1 MTEKLSFNDN
11 VKKEISENKK
21 FARTCCKMSYLY
33 GILLFSGTYKSDCFK
48 LNIKS
53 ADVVKKLCVLADSVC
68 GVTLSVSAGVR
79 NFTVSAEDEDAWK
92 LFEIMGNSSNETAL
106 RINRAVFDCDI
117 CAYAFFAGAFLSC
130 GMISD
135 PQKDYRLEFD
145 ISSKKRA
152 QDLALLLEENVSK
165 PFISMRKSSYVVYYR
180 DSSVIED
187 FLNLIGA
194 KTTIFDLMNVKIE
207 KDMRNALTRQQNYSL
222 ANLKK
227 TVDISVIHRQAIEK
241 LKENGVYNKL
251 SDDIKEIAD
260 LRIANPDA
268 SLSLLAEL
276 SKEKYGK
283 SYINRR
289 LRKIVEL
296 ADKL

>member
-1 MTEKLSFNDN
+1 VTEKVSFNDN
-11 VKKEISENKK
+11 VKKEIAENKK
-21 FARTCCKMSYLY
+21 FARSCCKMSYLY
-33 GILLFSGTYKSDCFK
+33 GMLLFSGTYKSDCFK
-48 LNIKS
+48 LNVKS

-68 GVTLSVSAGVR
+68 DVTLAVSAGAR
-79 NFTVSAEDEDAWK
+79 NFTVSAEDEDASR
-92 LFEIMGNSSNETAL
+92 LFEIMGNSQNETAL

-117 CAYAFFAGAFLSC
+117 CAYAFFAGAFLAC

-152 QDLALLLEENVSK
+152 QDLALLLEENISK
-165 PFISMRKSSYVVYYR
+165 PFISIRKSSYVVYYR

-187 FLNLIGA
+187 FLNFVGA
-194 KTTIFDLMNVKIE
+194 KATIFDLMNAKIE

-227 TVDISVIHRQAIEK
+227 TVHIAVMQVQAIEK
-241 LKENGVYNKL
+241 LKNNGTYDKL
-251 SDDIKEIAD
+251 PEDTREIAD
-260 LRIANPDA
+260 LRMENPDA
-268 SLSLLAEL
+268 SLSLLSEL
-276 SKEKYGK
+276 SGQKYGK

-289 LRKIVEL
+289 LGKIVEL

>member
-21 FARTCCKMSYLY
+21 FARDCCKISYLY
-33 GILLFSGTYKSDCFK
+33 GMLLFSGTYKSDSFK

-68 GVTLSVSAGVR
+68 GVTLSTSAGAR
-79 NFTVSAEDEDAWK
+79 NFTVSAEDEEAYK
-92 LFEIMGNSSNETAL
+92 LFEIMGNSINETAL
-106 RINRAVFDCDI
+106 RINRAVFDCDM

-152 QDLALLLEENVSK
+152 QDLALLLEENLSK

-194 KTTIFDLMNVKIE
+194 KSTIFDLMNAKIE

-227 TVDISVIHRQAIEK
+227 TVDISVTHRQAIEK
-241 LKENGVYNKL
+241 LKKSGVYEKL
-251 SDDIKEIAD
+251 ADDIKEIAD
-260 LRIANPDA
+260 LRLENPDA
-268 SLSLLAEL
+268 SLSLLSEL
-276 SKEKYGK
+276 SERKYGK

-289 LRKIVEL
+289 LRKIIEL
-296 ADKL
+296 ADKM

>member
-1 MTEKLSFNDN
+1 MTEKISFNDN
-11 VKKEISENKK
+11 VKKEIAENKK
-21 FARTCCKMSYLY
+21 FARSCCKMAYLY
-33 GILLFSGTYKSDCFK
+33 GILLFSGTYKSDSFK

-53 ADVVKKLCVLADSVC
+53 VDVVKKLCVLADSVC
-68 GVTLSVSAGVR
+68 GVTLSVSAGIR
-79 NFTVSAEDEDAWK
+79 NFTVSAEDEDALR
-92 LFEIMGNSSNETAL
+92 LFEIMGNSPNETAL
-106 RINRAVFDCDI
+106 RINRAILDCDI
-117 CAYAFFAGAFLSC
+117 CAYAFFAGAFLAC

-152 QDLALLLEENVSK
+152 QDLALLLEENLSK

-194 KTTIFDLMNVKIE
+194 KSTIFDLMNAKIE
-207 KDMRNALTRQQNYSL
+207 KNMRNALTRQQNYTL

-227 TVDISVIHRQAIEK
+227 TVDISVTHIQAINK
-241 LKENGVYNKL
+241 LKENGMYEKL
-251 SDDIKEIAD
+251 ADDIKEIAD
-260 LRIANPDA
+260 LRIENPDD
-268 SLSLLAEL
+268 SLSTLAEI
-276 SKEKYGK
+276 SGGKYGK

-289 LRKIVEL
+289 LRKIIEL
-296 ADKL
+296 ADKI